1 MKLQPENYPID
12 AILIEIK
19 SKLENSHCLLLKAE
33 TGAGKTTRLPPFL
46 VAQKL
51 GKVLV
56 LEPRRLAAKLSAK
69 RCAQTL
75 DSPLGQRVG
84 HHIRFDKKKS
94 LETEL
99 LFITEGLFLSYLK
112 EDPNLS
118 EFDIIILDEFHER
131 SIHTDIALALIRNLQ
146 KTTRPDLKL
155 IVMSATLDT
164 EKLEEYLENPVII
177 NASGRTYPLSIEY
190 HDQLLPVE
198 AITNMVSSRDCTHNI
213 LVFLP
218 GVGSIKS
225 LYNDLQK
232 QDLAD
237 YSVVQLY
244 SSLPKKDQDKV
255 FDLEHK
261 KIILSTNIAETSL
274 TIPNVTGVIDLGVEK
289 RASFAPWSGMPLLL
303 LEKVSKAS
311 ATQRAGR
318 AGRMSEGV
326 VYRLYSEADFIQR
339 PAFTPAEVKRV
350 ELSHYL
356 LDLLQLGISLE
367 SLHWFEAPEEKNLQR
382 SLDLLELL
390 GAIENENLTLKGH
403 FMADNP
409 LHPRLGAMLW
419 DQDLNHNKDLI
430 LAVSILSEG
439 MVLNNK
445 AEFSKDDHDTCD
457 LTLQCNLIKSHFLKN
472 NSLSDYSTYFLDQKK
487 APRVLELYQ
496 SLCRR
501 YNVDSSLEEK
511 KTQPDQ
517 LTLPLLQGYL
527 DRVAMKKVKLGKGKK
542 ASPRTN
548 YNFCMGRGGIISRH
562 SSLNPN
568 PPEYLIVLNA
578 LENPKA
584 NAAIGTQINCASKIN
599 RSIIQSVTNYPFLAP
614 LISTQKTSIFNEK
627 KATLKIQSELK
638 YANLTLLTQDED
650 FSSPKGEVLVSI
662 MKENWPWPFDSSEA
676 LDIYHQKVNLIS
688 RYKEDHPF
696 ALFIDDMFELFLESI
711 IENEETH
718 FLFLK
723 EKGLSALIESQMA
736 PQDLYLFHQL
746 TPDSIK
752 LENGHEFTIHY
763 EEETPFIQARIQDL
777 YSIKEHPSLFE
788 GRLPLLIKLL
798 SPANRVAQIIQ
809 DLPSFWQGSWS
820 LVRNDLKSR
829 YPKHHWPED
838 PMNSLPI
845 RLKKNINKG

>member
-12 AILIEIK
+12 AQLEEIK
-19 SKLENSHCLLLKAE
+19 SKLEDSNCLLLKAE
-33 TGAGKTTRLPPFL
+33 TGAGKTTRLPPYL
-46 VAQKL
+46 VAQQL

-75 DSPLGQRVG
+75 ECPLGERVG
-84 HHIRFDKKKS
+84 HHIRFDKKRS
-94 LETEL
+94 SATEL

-112 EDPNLS
+112 EDSNLS

-155 IVMSATLDT
+155 IIMSATLDT
-164 EKLEEYLENPVII
+164 QRLEEYLEGPVII
-177 NASGRTYPLSIEY
+177 NATGRTYPLSIEY
-190 HDQLLPVE
+190 HDQLLPVD
-198 AITNMVSSRDCTHNI
+198 AITNMISSKDCTENI

-225 LYNDLQK
+225 LFNELQK
-232 QDLAD
+232 KDLNG
-237 YSVVQLY
+237 YSVAQLY
-244 SSLPKKDQDKV
+244 SSLSKKDQDKV
-255 FDLEHK
+255 FETNDK

-303 LEKVSKAS
+303 LEKISKAS

-318 AGRMSEGV
+318 AGRVSDGI
-326 VYRLYSEADFIQR
+326 VYRLYSESDFSQR
-339 PAFTPAEVKRV
+339 SAFTPAEVKRV

-356 LDLLQLGISLE
+356 LDLLQLDISLE
-367 SLHWFEAPEEKNLQR
+367 SLHWFETPEEKNLQR
-382 SLDLLELL
+382 SLDLLDLL
-390 GAIENENLTLKGH
+390 GAIKENKLTLKGH

-409 LHPRLGAMLW
+409 LHPRFGAMLW
-419 DQDLNHNKDLI
+419 DQNLKKNKDLL

-457 LTLQCNLIKSHFLKN
+457 LTLQCNLIKSYFLKN
-472 NSLSDYSTYFLDQKK
+472 DSLSDYSTYFLDQKK

-501 YNVDSSLEEK
+501 YNVAATLEER
-511 KTQPDQ
+511 KTQADH
-517 LTLPLLQGYL
+517 LTLPLLQGHL
-527 DRVAMKKVKLGKGKK
+527 DRVAMKKVKSGKGKK
-542 ASPRTN
+542 ATPRTN
-548 YNFCMGRGGIISRH
+548 YNFCMGRGGILSRH
-562 SSLNPN
+562 SSLSPN
-568 PPEYLIVLNA
+568 PPDYLIVLNA

-599 RSIIQSVTNYPFLAP
+599 LSIIQSVTNYPFLAP

-638 YANLTLLTQDED
+638 YANLTLMTQDED
-650 FSSPKGEVLVSI
+650 FSSPKGSVLVNI

-676 LDIYHQKVNLIS
+676 LDTYHQKVKLIS
-688 RYKEDHPF
+688 KYKEDHPF
-696 ALFIDDMFELFLESI
+696 ALFTDEMFELFLESI
-711 IENEETH
+711 IEDEETH
-718 FLFLK
+718 FHSLK
-723 EKGLSALIESQMA
+723 DKGLSILIENQMA

-746 TPDSIK
+746 TPNSIK
-752 LENGHEFTIHY
+752 LDNGFEFTIHY
-763 EEETPFIQARIQDL
+763 EEDTPYIQARIQDL
-777 YSIKEHPSLFE
+777 YSIKDHPTLFE
-788 GRLPLLIKLL
+788 NKLPLLIKLL

-809 DLPSFWQGSWS
+809 DLPSFWKGSWS

-845 RLKKNINKG
+845 RLKKNIK